1 MKLYTKTGDGGTTGL
16 YGADRVSKAHP
27 RVEAYGSVD
36 ELNSLLGVVRAH
48 NGLEARDAELDAD
61 LNYLQN
67 ALYDL
72 GADLST
78 RTGSTYEKNVSRMDD
93 ADLSDIE
100 GMIDRYMAAAPPIK
114 WFIQPGGTLT
124 AAQLQVAR
132 AVARRAERDV
142 IRLMEVEEAN
152 HAAQVY
158 LNRLSD
164 LLFAMARVVNHRAGL
179 SEETAQKGDRRPAG
193 QKDA

>member
-27 RVEAYGSVD
+27 RVEAYGAVD
-36 ELNSLLGVVRAH
+36 ELNSVLGVVRAH
-48 NGLEARDAELDAD
+48 NRAEAQDAGLDGD

-78 RTGSTYEKNVSRMDD
+78 RTGSPYEKNVSRLDD
-93 ADLSDIE
+93 RDLSDIE
-100 GMIDRYMAAAPPIK
+100 GMIDRYMEAAPPIR

-142 IRLMEVEEAN
+142 IRLMEVEETN

-179 SEETAQKGDRRPAG
+179 DEEAAQKGDRRPAG
-193 QKDA
+193 DQNA

>member
-48 NGLEARDAELDAD
+48 NRAGAQDAELDAD

-78 RTGSTYEKNVSRMDD
+78 RTGSTYEKNVSRMDA
-93 ADLSDIE
+93 ADLADIE
-100 GMIDRYMAAAPPIK
+100 GMIDRYMEAAPPIR

-124 AAQLQVAR
+124 AAQLQLAR

-152 HAAQVY
+152 HTAQVY

-179 SEETAQKGDRRPAG
+179 SEEAAQKGDRRPAG
-193 QKDA
+193 DRNV

>member
-36 ELNSLLGVVRAH
+36 ELNSVLGVVRAH
-48 NGLEARDAELDAD
+48 NAAGAQDAELDVD

-78 RTGSTYEKNVSRMDD
+78 RTGSAYEKNVSRLDA
-93 ADLSDIE
+93 ADLADIE
-100 GMIDRYMAAAPPIK
+100 GMIDRYMDAAPPIK

-179 SEETAQKGDRRPAG
+179 SEEAAQKGDRRPRRGA
-193 QKDA
+193 

>member
-36 ELNSLLGVVRAH
+36 ELNSILGVVRAH
-48 NGLEARDAELDAD
+48 NEAGARDTELDAD

-78 RTGSTYEKNVSRMDD
+78 RSGSPYEKNVSRLDD

-100 GMIDRYMAAAPPIK
+100 GMIDRYMEAAPPIK
-114 WFIQPGGTLT
+114 CFIQPGGTLA
-124 AAQLQVAR
+124 AAQLQLAR

-179 SEETAQKGDRRPAG
+179 SEEAAQKGDRRPAG
-193 QKDA
+193 EKNA